1 MTSPVTTRDIVH
13 WGLSPR
19 ELVGKCFITTEKIM
33 RRIFLVQDYY
43 IKRDG
48 PRYDVVYED
57 MGLGVLHILDPKSVL
72 SMVKD
77 AELLSAT

>member
-1 MTSPVTTRDIVH
+1 
-13 WGLSPR
+13 
-19 ELVGKCFITTEKIM
+19 M

-77 AELLSAT
+77 AELLSATWGIDF